1 MQLNQMINSLNLHI
15 KRLVVFFIL
24 YLLILFCF
32 THNILAQNKQDVSIF
47 PHEIGSQG
55 PNDLKELEVF
65 IDGVIASQLE
75 AHNIPGAAI
84 AVVKDGELF
93 FSKGYGY
100 ADFENQRLVNANK
113 TLFRVASISKL
124 FTWTA
129 VMQLVERGKLDLH
142 TDINVYLKELQ
153 IPDTYP
159 QPVTLAHLM
168 THTSGFAEK
177 WIGLA
182 PRSADEII
190 PLGKYL
196 LNNIPSRVHPPGDL
210 TGYTNVGADLAG
222 YIVEK
227 VSGISFNRYVEEN
240 IFKPLG
246 MSHSTFRQ
254 PVPADLS
261 SNLAKGYSYTNG
273 MFVAGEIT
281 FHHSV
286 PAATMW
292 TTATDLAKFMI
303 THLQGGSFYGVHI
316 LQENTVKEMHQQQ
329 FTNDP
334 QVNGWTYG
342 FAEANDNNQRIIT
355 HVGNFDEFYSQL
367 ILLPERELGVFV
379 SYNSHGGIPARN
391 ELMKVFLDRYF
402 PEEQLPVPEPP
413 DDFQKRARRY
423 TGFYIYSSHNETSL
437 DKIEI
442 LTDSF
447 RVIATSKGKLQ
458 IGANDE
464 ASQWIEIEPLVFRN
478 VLGEAILV
486 LRENKRHQIIHI
498 FFDDYPYYAFL
509 KLRWYESP
517 LFHWSILGACTI
529 LYFSMILILPIGF
542 LVKRKKGIP
551 RTLTSGLMRWVIWG
565 ISVLNVVFVI
575 WMYVLLSSD
584 EMFYGVSSIIN
595 ILLIIPFLTIAG
607 GFGFFIIFV
616 LTWKKRLWSIF
627 NRIHFTLVTVS
638 TLVYI
643 WWLNYWNLLGYQF

>member
-129 VMQLVERGKLDLH
+129 VMQLVEQGKLDLH
-142 TDINVYLKELQ
+142 TDINVYLKEFQ

-182 PRSADEII
+182 SRSADEII

-227 VSGISFNRYVEEN
+227 ISGISFNRYVEEN

-246 MSHSTFRQ
+246 MAHSTFRQ

-292 TTATDLAKFMI
+292 TTAST
-303 THLQGGSFYGVHI
+303 
-316 LQENTVKEMHQQQ
+316 TV
-329 FTNDP
+329 
-334 QVNGWTYG
+334 
-342 FAEANDNNQRIIT
+342 
-355 HVGNFDEFYSQL
+355 
-367 ILLPERELGVFV
+367 
-379 SYNSHGGIPARN
+379 
-391 ELMKVFLDRYF
+391 
-402 PEEQLPVPEPP
+402 
-413 DDFQKRARRY
+413 
-423 TGFYIYSSHNETSL
+423 
-437 DKIEI
+437 
-442 LTDSF
+442 
-447 RVIATSKGKLQ
+447 
-458 IGANDE
+458 
-464 ASQWIEIEPLVFRN
+464 
-478 VLGEAILV
+478 
-486 LRENKRHQIIHI
+486 
-498 FFDDYPYYAFL
+498 YP
-509 KLRWYESP
+509 
-517 LFHWSILGACTI
+517 
-529 LYFSMILILPIGF
+529 
-542 LVKRKKGIP
+542 
-551 RTLTSGLMRWVIWG
+551 
-565 ISVLNVVFVI
+565 
-575 WMYVLLSSD
+575 
-584 EMFYGVSSIIN
+584 
-595 ILLIIPFLTIAG
+595 
-607 GFGFFIIFV
+607 
-616 LTWKKRLWSIF
+616 
-627 NRIHFTLVTVS
+627 
-638 TLVYI
+638 
-643 WWLNYWNLLGYQF
+643 